1 LKFLVLLALA
11 FPVCAAE
18 RILDF
23 HSSIR
28 IDRDGALTVTERIE
42 VQAEGS
48 QIRRGILRDFP
59 TGYSGALGA
68 KARVP
73 FRVIGV
79 TRDGRSEH
87 YAVERLA
94 NGERIRIGSADVM
107 LSPGR
112 HVYEITY
119 RTSRQLGFF
128 SDHDELY
135 WNVNGNGWTFPFDR
149 LSAEVRLPAPVPAGA
164 LRLEAYTG
172 PQGSRGSS
180 YEVFAREGGVAFRAT
195 RAFAAREGMTIVVGF
210 PKGIVTQPSL
220 AARAGWW
227 LSADAGAVSA
237 LLGFGLLFAFLYWR
251 WWLVGVD
258 PLPGPRFPRYE
269 PPPGL
274 GPGAVRYLDRMGFDN
289 KCFAAALLDLG
300 ARGFLKIREHGGV
313 YDIEPTGK
321 QIEWL
326 PGEKPIADMLLAP
339 GHPVTIGKEYSPGV
353 QRTRELCE
361 RMLALHLGE
370 KFFSRNL
377 GSFITGAVIA
387 VAFCVLGIVLEAPA
401 AVLVVVAG
409 AMALT
414 LLLFW
419 RLLPAYSVPGRKLQ
433 DEIDGL
439 RQYLSVAEADALRRM
454 KAPPQTASEFARF
467 LPYAVA
473 LGVEKTWAERFAAT
487 LGSAAVAAAVSYYY
501 QSDSFSGGSSFSGFG
516 DSFSDLSNTVASAS
530 TAPGSSSG
538 GGGGGSSG
546 GGGGG
551 GGGSGW

>member
-1 LKFLVLLALA
+1 MFAVEK
-11 FPVCAAE
+11 
-18 RILDF
+18 ILDF
-23 HSSIR
+23 HSNIR
-28 IDRDGALTVTERIE
+28 IDREGALTVTERIE
-42 VQAEGS
+42 VQAEGN

-59 TGYSGALGA
+59 TGYGGDIGA
-68 KARVP
+68 KVRVP

-79 TRDGRSEH
+79 TRDGQSEH

-94 NGERIRIGSADVM
+94 NGERIRIGNAGVM

-135 WNVNGNGWTFPFDR
+135 WNVNGSGWTFPFDR
-149 LSAEVRLPAPVPAGA
+149 LSAEVRLPAPVPAGELKLA
-164 LRLEAYTG
+164 AYTG
-172 PQGSRGSS
+172 LQGSRGTS
-180 YEVFAREGGVAFRAT
+180 YEAFAREGGAAFRAT
-195 RAFAAREGMTIVVGF
+195 RALGPREGMTIVVGF
-210 PKGIVTQPSL
+210 PKGVVTQPSL
-220 AARAGWW
+220 ASRAGWW
-227 LSADAGAVSA
+227 LSANAGAAAA

-269 PPPGL
+269 PPPGM

-289 KCFAAALLDLG
+289 KCFAAALLGLG

-313 YDIEPTGK
+313 YDIERTGK
-321 QIEWL
+321 EVEWL
-326 PGEKPIADMLLAP
+326 PGEKPISDLLLAP
-339 GHPVTIGKEYSPGV
+339 GHPITLGKEYSPGV

-361 RMLALHLGE
+361 RMLALHFGE
-370 KFFSRNL
+370 TFFSRNL
-377 GSFITGAVIA
+377 GSFITGVVIA
-387 VAFCVLGIVLEAPA
+387 VAFSILGLILDAPA
-401 AVLVVVAG
+401 AVLVVLVG

-414 LLLFW
+414 LLVFW

-433 DEIDGL
+433 DHIEGL
-439 RQYLSVAEADALRRM
+439 RQYLCVAEADALRRM
-454 KAPPQTASEFARF
+454 KAPPQTAVEFARF

-473 LGVEKTWAERFAAT
+473 LGVEKTWADRFAAT
-487 LGSAAVAAAVSYYY
+487 LGAAGVAAAVSYYY
-501 QSDSFSGGSSFSGFG
+501 QADSFGGGSGFSGFG
-516 DSFSDLSNTVASAS
+516 SSFSDLSNTVAAAS
-530 TAPGSSSG
+530 TAPGSSSGFSG

>member
-1 LKFLVLLALA
+1 MKFLVLLALA

-28 IDRDGALTVTERIE
+28 IARDGALTVTERIE

-149 LSAEVRLPAPVPAGA
+149 LSAEVRLPARVPAGD
-164 LRLEAYTG
+164 LRLAAYTG

-195 RAFAAREGMTIVVGF
+195 RAFAPREGMTIVVGF
-210 PKGIVTQPSL
+210 PKGIVVQPSL

-227 LSADAGAVSA
+227 VSANAGAVAA
-237 LLGFGLLFAFLYWR
+237 LLGFALLFAFLYWR

-258 PLPGPRFPRYE
+258 PQPGPRFPRYE

-313 YDIEPTGK
+313 YDIERTGK
-321 QIEWL
+321 DVEWL
-326 PGEKPIADMLLAP
+326 PGEKPISDMLTAP

-370 KFFSRNL
+370 QFFSRNL

-387 VAFCVLGIVLEAPA
+387 VAFCVLGLVLEAPA

-439 RQYLSVAEADALRRM
+439 RQYLSVAEADTLRRM

-473 LGVEKTWAERFAAT
+473 LGVEKTWAERFSAT

-501 QSDSFSGGSSFSGFG
+501 QSDSFSGGSSFTGFG
-516 DSFSDLSNTVASAS
+516 DSLSDLSNTVASAS
-530 TAPGSSSG
+530 TAPASSS

>member
-1 LKFLVLLALA
+1 MTALFLTQGSTRFFSLLTSLVLG
-11 FPVCAAE
+11 FSVHAAE

-28 IDRDGALTVTERIE
+28 IARDGALTVTERIE
-42 VQAEGS
+42 VQAEGG
-48 QIRRGILRDFP
+48 QLRRELLRDFP
-59 TGYSGALGA
+59 TRYDGALGA

-94 NGERIRIGSADVM
+94 NGERIRIGSADAM

-164 LRLEAYTG
+164 LRLAAYTG

-180 YEVFAREGGVAFRAT
+180 YEVFAREGGAAFRAT
-195 RAFAAREGMTIVVGF
+195 RAFAPREGMTIVVGF

-227 LSADAGAVSA
+227 LSANAGAVSA

-274 GPGAVRYLDRMGFDN
+274 GPGAVRYLDRRGFDN

-339 GHPVTIGKEYSPGV
+339 GHPITIGKEYSPGV
-353 QRTRELCE
+353 QGTRELCE
-361 RMLALHLGE
+361 RALALHFGE
-370 KFFSRNL
+370 TFFSRNL

-387 VAFCVLGIVLEAPA
+387 VAFCVLGLVLDAPP
-401 AVLVVVAG
+401 AVLAVVAA

-439 RQYLSVAEADALRRM
+439 RQYLGVAEADALGPM

-473 LGVEKTWAERFAAT
+473 LGVEKTWAERFAAS
-487 LGSAAVAAAVSYYY
+487 LGSAAVATAVSYYY
-501 QSDSFSGGSSFSGFG
+501 QSDSFG
-516 DSFSDLSNTVASAS
+516 DSFSRLSDTVAAAS
-530 TAPGSSSG
+530 TAPGAGKSG
-538 GGGGGSSG
+538 TDHD
-546 GGGGG
+546 
-551 GGGSGW
+551 

>member
-1 LKFLVLLALA
+1 MKSILFIALLAA
-11 FPVCAAE
+11 VPAQGVE
-18 RILDF
+18 KILDF

-28 IDRDGALTVTERIE
+28 IDRDGTLTVTERIE

-112 HVYEITY
+112 HVYEIIY
-119 RTSRQLGFF
+119 RTSRQLGYFG
-128 SDHDELY
+128 DHDELY

-149 LSAEVRLPAPVPAGA
+149 LSAEVRLPAPVPAGD
-164 LRLEAYTG
+164 LRLAAYTG

-195 RAFAAREGMTIVVGF
+195 RAFAPREGMTIVVGF
-210 PKGIVTQPSL
+210 PKGIVRQPSL
-220 AARAGWW
+220 VSRAGWW
-227 LSADAGAVSA
+227 LSANAGAVAA

-274 GPGAVRYLDRMGFDN
+274 GPGAVRYLSRMGFDN

-300 ARGFLKIREHGGV
+300 ARGFLKIREHGGE
-313 YDIEPTGK
+313 YDIERTGK
-321 QIEWL
+321 EIEWL
-326 PGEKPIADMLLAP
+326 PGEKPISDMLLAP
-339 GHPVTIGKEYSPGV
+339 GHPITIGKQYSPGV
-353 QRTRELCE
+353 QKTRELCE
-361 RMLALHLGE
+361 RALALHFGDQ
-370 KFFSRNL
+370 FFSRNL

-387 VAFCVLGIVLEAPA
+387 VAFCVLGLVLEAPA

-409 AMALT
+409 AMLLT

-439 RQYLSVAEADALRRM
+439 RQYLSVAEADQLRRM

-487 LGSAAVAAAVSYYY
+487 LGTAAVATAVSYYY
-501 QSDSFSGGSSFSGFG
+501 QSDSFSGLTGFG
-516 DSFSDLSNTVASAS
+516 DSFSHLSDTVSAAS